1 MNFLHLIYESFR
13 FAMQALK
20 ANVFRTILSLLG
32 VTVGIFSI
40 IGVYTMVDSLQ
51 KNIEGSLSTLGANT
65 IHIDKWP
72 WAFAGNDFPW
82 WKYFLRPQPRY
93 EEYRYLRDNL
103 KEAQAVSIFTARA
116 NITVKNGSNSVQ
128 AGIMGVAQE
137 YNIISDVPI
146 ADGRWYLQ
154 QESEAARNIAILG
167 FEIADNLFPNES
179 PIGKII
185 KIKGLNFTVIGVQVR
200 QGESIATVGNTP
212 VDQRV
217 FLPFLSFK
225 KVFSSGFATGVI
237 SVKGYDTDK
246 DLVQLES
253 EITGLMRTKR
263 ALKPSQDND
272 FELNRSEAIMASIGS
287 IFDGLRVGGFWIGI
301 FSLLIGGFG
310 IANIMFVSVK
320 ERTNIIGIQKS
331 LGAKN
336 YFILF
341 QFLFEAVFLC
351 ILGGFFG
358 ILVVYLASFIQLG
371 SLDIVLTSNNII
383 LGVAIASL
391 IGVISGIVPAW
402 QASRLNPVDAIR
414 SK

>member
-72 WAFAGNDFPW
+72 WAFSGNDFPW

-103 KEAQAVSIFTARA
+103 KEAQAVSIFTARS

-146 ADGRWYLQ
+146 SDGRWYLP
-154 QESEAARNIAILG
+154 QESDAGRNIAILG

-179 PIGKII
+179 PIGKTI
-185 KIKGLNFTVIGVQVR
+185 KIKGLNFTVIGVQVK

-225 KVFSSGFATGVI
+225 KIFSSGIATGVI
-237 SVKGYDTDK
+237 SVKGYETDK

-371 SLDIVLTSNNII
+371 SLDIVLSTNNII
-383 LGVAIASL
+383 LGVAIASF

>member
-1 MNFLHLIYESFR
+1 
-13 FAMQALK
+13 LK

-72 WAFAGNDFPW
+72 WAFSGNDFPW

-103 KEAQAVSIFTARA
+103 KEAQAVSIFTARS

-146 ADGRWYLQ
+146 SDGRWYLP
-154 QESEAARNIAILG
+154 QESDAGRNIAILG

-179 PIGKII
+179 PIGKTI
-185 KIKGLNFTVIGVQVR
+185 KIKGLNFTVIGVQVK

-225 KVFSSGFATGVI
+225 KIFSSGIATGVI
-237 SVKGYDTDK
+237 SVKGYETDK

-371 SLDIVLTSNNII
+371 SLDIVLSTNNII
-383 LGVAIASL
+383 LGVAIASF